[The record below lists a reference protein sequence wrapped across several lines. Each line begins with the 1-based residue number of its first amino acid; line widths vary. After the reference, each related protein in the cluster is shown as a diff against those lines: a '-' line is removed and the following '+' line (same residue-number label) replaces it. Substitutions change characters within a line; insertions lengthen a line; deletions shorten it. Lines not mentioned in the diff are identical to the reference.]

1 MARVIEERIIEK
13 IENWKDGSYRL
24 SVRDRVEIENGKATY
39 YLWDYNV
46 FSAWK
51 VEGNKIDISFSFHN
65 WGSQTTK
72 NRISALLW
80 HFTRC
85 YIFRKNWV
93 FYLKDTRRGY
103 TGNYYKID
111 TGKCYNVSEGVLF
124 DIKGDKVEPLK
135 DFKR

>member
-1 MARVIEERIIEK
+1 MARVIEEKIIEK
-13 IENWKDGSYRL
+13 IETWKEGNYSL
-24 SVRDRVEIENGKATY
+24 SVRDKVKIENNKASY

-51 VEGNKIDISFSFHN
+51 VEGNKIDVSFCFHN

-72 NRISALLW
+72 ERISELLW
-80 HFTRC
+80 HFTKC
-85 YIFRKNWV
+85 YIFRKDWV
-93 FYLKDTRRGY
+93 FYLKDSTV
-103 TGNYYKID
+103 NYYRID
-111 TGKCYNVSEGVLF
+111 TSKCYNVAEGILF

>member
-13 IENWKDGSYRL
+13 IENWKEGNYSL
-24 SVRDRVEIENGKATY
+24 SIRDKVRIENNKASY

-51 VEGNKIDISFSFHN
+51 VEGNKIDVSFCFCN

-72 NRISALLW
+72 SRISELLW
-80 HFTRC
+80 RFTRC

-93 FYLKDTRRGY
+93 FYLKDS
-103 TGNYYKID
+103 TGNYYRID
-111 TGKCYNVSEGVLF
+111 TGKCYNVSEGTLF

-135 DFKR
+135 DFKQ

>member
-13 IENWKDGSYRL
+13 IEAWKEGEYNL
-24 SVRDRVEIENGKATY
+24 SVRDKVKIENGKATY

-51 VEGNKIDISFSFHN
+51 VEGNKIDVSFSFHG

-72 NRISALLW
+72 SRISELLW
-80 HFTRC
+80 HFTDC
-85 YIFRKNWV
+85 HIFRKDWIH
-93 FYLKDTRRGY
+93 YLKDSA
-103 TGNYYKID
+103 GNYYKID
-111 TGKCYNVSEGVLF
+111 TGKCYNVSEGILF
-124 DIKGDKVEPLK
+124 DKNGDKVEPLK

>member
-1 MARVIEERIIEK
+1 MARVIEEKIIEK
-13 IENWKDGSYRL
+13 IETWKEGNYSL
-24 SVRDRVEIENGKATY
+24 SVRDKVKIENNKASY

-51 VEGNKIDISFSFHN
+51 VEGNKIDVSFCFHN

-72 NRISALLW
+72 SRISELLW
-80 HFTRC
+80 HFTKC
-85 YIFRKNWV
+85 YIFRKDWV
-93 FYLKDTRRGY
+93 FYLKDS
-103 TGNYYKID
+103 TGNYYRID
-111 TGKCYNVSEGVLF
+111 TSKYYNVSEGILF

>member
-13 IENWKDGSYRL
+13 IEDWKEGNYNL
-24 SVRDRVEIENGKATY
+24 SVRDKVRIENNKASY

-51 VEGNKIDISFSFHN
+51 VEGNKIDISFCFCN

-72 NRISALLW
+72 NRISELLW
-80 HFTRC
+80 HFTKC
-85 YIFRKNWV
+85 HIFRKDWA
-93 FYLKDTRRGY
+93 FYLKDSA
-103 TGNYYKID
+103 GNYYRIFTDKR
-111 TGKCYNVSEGVLF
+111 YNVSEGVLF
-124 DIKGDKVEPLK
+124 DVKGDKVEPLK

>member
-24 SVRDRVEIENGKATY
+24 SVRDRVEIKNGRATY

-46 FSAWK
+46 FSIWK
-51 VEGNKIDISFSFHN
+51 VEGNKIDISFCFHN

-72 NRISALLW
+72 ERISELLW
-80 HFTRC
+80 HFTKC
-85 YIFRKNWV
+85 YIFRKNWIH
-93 FYLKDTRRGY
+93 YLKDS

-111 TGKCYNVSEGVLF
+111 TSKYYNVSEGSLF